1 MYIPGTLYIN
11 EISCMFFYFQIL
23 GEEHFRKTKGKEMNK
38 WNNDNY
44 LNKLRLIRTLQNEN
58 MK

>member
-1 MYIPGTLYIN
+1 
-11 EISCMFFYFQIL
+11 MFFYFQIL